1 MMLQQHLDI
10 LVKARNNLAHDDYVK
25 IWGEYLGNHI
35 WNQDG
40 HDLLRIW
47 SSGLT
52 TRQKECFVNYILEKF
67 TEKSVCTTVGVKP
80 ITDIT
85 DGECNR
91 FSDITE
97 ERK

>member
-10 LVKARNNLAHDDYVK
+10 LTKARDNLSREDYVK
-25 IWGEYLGNHI
+25 IWGEYIGNHI
-35 WNQDG
+35 WTQDKC
-40 HDLLRIW
+40 DLLRIW

-52 TRQKECFVNYILEKF
+52 TRQKECFVNYILKEFKEKLDYA
-67 TEKSVCTTVGVKP
+67 VVGVKP

-85 DGECNR
+85 DGRCNK

-97 ERK
+97 ERR

>member
-1 MMLQQHLDI
+1 MILQQHLDI
-10 LVKARNNLAHDDYVK
+10 LAKARDNLSHEDYVK
-25 IWGEYLGNHI
+25 IWGEYIGNHI
-35 WNQDG
+35 WNQDRS
-40 HDLLRIW
+40 DLLRIW

-52 TRQKECFVNYILEKF
+52 TEQKKSFINYILENFK
-67 TEKSVCTTVGVKP
+67 EKSVCTTIGVKP

-85 DGECNR
+85 DSKCNR